1 MALPPT
7 PAKQSMTTA
16 LSSGAEFDMC
26 CAILLHA
33 SSARR
38 DTVNVEDASPH
49 HATGSGVTPN
59 QASSVNQMPSSYF
72 EKML

>member
-7 PAKQSMTTA
+7 PAKQSMMTA
-16 LSSGAEFDMC
+16 LSSGADFDMC

-33 SSARR
+33 SSATR
-38 DTVNVEDASPH
+38 DTANIEDASPY

-59 QASSVNQMPSSYF
+59 HASSVNQMPSSYF